1 MFNVPLVFSSSIC
14 AGFTV
19 SKKIKNKHVSRFREY
34 SLLRDRSL
42 WKGRVFFLNFRQAS
56 LPLVYLGP
64 PVGANPRRVDT
75 WEPLV
80 EQIR

>member
-1 MFNVPLVFSSSIC
+1 MERACI
-14 AGFTV
+14 
-19 SKKIKNKHVSRFREY
+19 
-34 SLLRDRSL
+34 
-42 WKGRVFFLNFRQAS
+42 FLNFRQAS

-80 EQIR
+80 EQIRRRLRSWGNRYISLGGA